1 MKNTV
6 NTYEYSTLCDDAIRC
21 GRLTPAK
28 RIAKYKVA
36 ETAADEVLKMY
47 NGIECDIKDITD
59 TKQVS
64 SNTWYVTVNFK
75 DENMAT
81 YFRVVAVTLNVV
93 R

>member
-6 NTYEYSTLCDDAIRC
+6 NTYEYFTLCDGAIRC
-21 GRLTPAK
+21 GHLSPAK

-36 ETAADEVLKMY
+36 ETAAVEVLKMY
-47 NGIECDIKDITD
+47 HGIECDIKDITD
-59 TKQVS
+59 TMQVS

-75 DENMAT
+75 DKNMVT
-81 YFRVVAVTLNVV
+81 DFRVIAVTLNVA